1 MVLTVENIEQEQKN
15 LLELINSWD
24 ERNIRLAMLM
34 WQNNP
39 LLETYVQKEFQ
50 ALLQAKDYKSLVGLR
65 LLANLNAIKSD
76 DMEEQLQYTMKIR
89 WLKLIHNDLDAFPIP
104 YLRDLEQLK
113 IASTT
118 ITHLPKSVAY
128 LTSLNVLDLS
138 GCRNLSY
145 FPSQILALKYLNKIH
160 LMGTAIGDK
169 HHVDTLEGLDD
180 VQAFLQSLF
189 N

>member
-1 MVLTVENIEQEQKN
+1 MENIEQEQKN

-34 WQNNP
+34 WQNDP
-39 LLETYVQKEFQ
+39 QLEAYVQKKFQ

-76 DMEEQLQYTMKIR
+76 DMEEHLQYTMKIR
-89 WLKLIHNDLDAFPIP
+89 WLKLIHNNLNAFPIP

-113 IASTT
+113 ITSTT
-118 ITHLPKSVAY
+118 ITGLPKSVAHLSS
-128 LTSLNVLDLS
+128 LTVLDLS
-138 GCRNLSY
+138 GCRNLNY
-145 FPSQILALKYLNKIH
+145 FPPEILALKYLTKIH
-160 LMGTAIGDK
+160 LIGTALGEKYNIS
-169 HHVDTLEGLDD
+169 TLEGWNE